1 MKQQY
6 NIRGFS
12 LRQKRDYMKTKL
24 EAEPQLTPSTVHN
37 QKVGQAYTD
46 TTLEQQAYME
56 AMYLEKT

>member
-1 MKQQY
+1 
-6 NIRGFS
+6 
-12 LRQKRDYMKTKL
+12 MKTKL
-24 EAEPQLTPSTVHN
+24 EAEPQLTPSTVHS